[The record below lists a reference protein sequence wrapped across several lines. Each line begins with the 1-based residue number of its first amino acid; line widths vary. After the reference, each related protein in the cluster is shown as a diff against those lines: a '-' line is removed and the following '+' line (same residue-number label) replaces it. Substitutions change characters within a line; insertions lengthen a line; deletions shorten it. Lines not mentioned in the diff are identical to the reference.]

1 MPDLPFPLT
10 TTWRVPPSPSTDAAA
25 KEHPVAGPL
34 ATDGETVFYATD
46 TGIVRALELSSGET
60 RWDVTLAPGTLSS
73 ANGAVFL
80 RHAEGGVD
88 ALDAK
93 TGQLLWQSHA
103 GSPGELP
110 ATPDGERLA
119 VLGRTAVLL
128 NARSGERLWATRGL
142 GTFSTAPLFASGRLV
157 AGTREGA
164 IHCLDLATGRPLWKY
179 QTSAPLLAKPIA
191 DERGRV
197 FLGTGDGRVLAL
209 SLRSGKRLWEWR
221 TGVATDFEA
230 VCYKDLVLFASND
243 AILLGLNRRSGHL
256 AWRATL
262 PSRPLATPLIRGD
275 VLIAVCYGSRDSRT
289 TLMAVDLVTVRRI
302 GNVFETQG
310 EAQAA
315 PLLLDDRLVFAFRD
329 RTVAVLALA
338 KVDEALGK
346 GFARRRR
353 LRDLGV
359 DATPT
364 PTPKPGL

>member
-1 MPDLPFPLT
+1 VPDLPFPLT

-34 ATDGETVFYATD
+34 ATDNEAVFYTTD
-46 TGIVRALELSSGET
+46 TGVVRALELTSGET
-60 RWDVTLAPGTLSS
+60 RWEVTLAPGTLSA
-73 ANGAVFL
+73 ANGTVFL

-93 TGQLLWQSHA
+93 TGKLLWQSHA

-110 ATPDGERLA
+110 ATPDGERLL

-128 NARSGERLWATRGL
+128 NSRSGEKLWATRGL
-142 GTFSTAPLFASGRLV
+142 GTFSTAPLLAGDRMV
-157 AGTREGA
+157 AGTREGS
-164 IHCLDLATGRPLWKY
+164 IHCLDLATGKPLWAY
-179 QTSAPLLAKPIA
+179 QTAAPLSARPVLDDK
-191 DERGRV
+191 GRAFV
-197 FLGTGDGRVLAL
+197 GTGDGRVLAL

-221 TGVATDFEA
+221 TGVATAFEA
-230 VCYKDLVLFASND
+230 ICYKNLVLFATND
-243 AILLGLNRRSGHL
+243 AILLGLNRNNGHL

-275 VLIAVCYGSRDSRT
+275 VLIALCYGSRDART
-289 TLMAVDLVTVRRI
+289 TLMAVDMVTVRRM
-302 GNVFETQG
+302 GSVFETQG
-310 EAQAA
+310 EAQTA

-346 GFARRRR
+346 GFARRRK

-364 PTPKPGL
+364 PTPSRR